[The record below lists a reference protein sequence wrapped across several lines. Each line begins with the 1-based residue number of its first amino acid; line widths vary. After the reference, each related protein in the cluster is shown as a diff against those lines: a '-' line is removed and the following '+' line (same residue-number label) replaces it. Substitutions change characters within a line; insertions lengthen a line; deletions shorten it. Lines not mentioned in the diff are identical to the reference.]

1 MEQILKEKNKLKKIK
16 PIIFILLIATVIISG
31 STIAFFSIKESFGNK
46 FKVKAFDISIEE
58 PDFKGDFGSKTINI
72 INNDSADV
80 IIRVTIN
87 ELWSRNQDD
96 ELVML
101 NNKVDGKDVVVK
113 ERGANWNDFIDGH
126 DGWYYYKKVLK
137 SDEKIELLKSIEKNT
152 LIPEEKLKEY
162 DSYDYELSY
171 NYEGIQATEDAIK
184 NIWELDANINEDG
197 TISWNLVE

>member
-1 MEQILKEKNKLKKIK
+1 MEQILKEKNNLKIK

-87 ELWSRNQDD
+87 ELWSKNQDD

-101 NNKVDGKDVVVK
+101 NNKVDGKDVVIK
-113 ERGANWNDFIDGH
+113 ERGTDWDDFIDGH